1 GDVRTFW
8 ISRFFRLYPLYLGV
22 IGMVLVV
29 ALWYPVRHEVPR
41 DLSGVAAHLTMLL
54 DVVHIGAVAD
64 PMWTLSYEMV
74 FYLMVT
80 ALFVAGAHRRSG
92 LIAIGLGTAAVVAGL
107 VLTGPFLPSR
117 WPAIVSAVV
126 FVVGMVCV
134 ISGRCRT
141 VAAYVLGLMGLA
153 LVLLGSFVPWLG
165 GEIVAV
171 MFAGTA
177 IYRWER
183 GTGRLWPVFVV
194 AVLVAI
200 GPVWSGEANWWW
212 VQPPVWIAT
221 LAMVA
226 ATFALGLAFRAR
238 PVPRALTWLGL
249 VSYSVYLLHHP
260 LLRYVVAIVG
270 DVRRSP
276 LIVQLPLATGYV
288 AGVLVLSW
296 LTYRFIESPMQV
308 LGRRIG
314 RRVAQRGA
322 GPTRVETVTT

>member
-1 GDVRTFW
+1 MDSKWR
-8 ISRFFRLYPLYLGV
+8 
-22 IGMVLVV
+22 
-29 ALWYPVRHEVPR
+29 A
-41 DLSGVAAHLTMLL
+41 LL
-54 DVVHIGAVAD
+54 DCYPTNPRGYFDIDLRDA
-64 PMWTLSYEMV
+64 
-74 FYLMVT
+74 
-80 ALFVAGAHRRSG
+80 
-92 LIAIGLGTAAVVAGL
+92 
-107 VLTGPFLPSR
+107 LPSLSEVR
-117 WPAIVSAVV
+117 
-126 FVVGMVCV
+126 
-134 ISGRCRT
+134 
-141 VAAYVLGLMGLA
+141 
-153 LVLLGSFVPWLG
+153 
-165 GEIVAV
+165 
-171 MFAGTA
+171 
-177 IYRWER
+177 
-183 GTGRLWPVFVV
+183 
-194 AVLVAI
+194 VAI